1 MSNLDLIAS
10 KARAYAKK
18 ENSKEAA
25 KHKRQVNLSYDDL
38 EEEDYSKF
46 SDGSGVLKLIA
57 WVAVITIF
65 IIVTG
70 LKLIEIWQ
78 R

>member
-25 KHKRQVNLSYDDL
+25 KHKREVNLSYDDL
-38 EEEDYSKF
+38 EAEEYSKF
-46 SDGSGVLKLIA
+46 SDGSGVLKVIGCCAL
-57 WVAVITIF
+57 VAIGLVTIF
-65 IIVTG
+65 F
-70 LKLIEIWQ
+70 LIF
-78 R
+78 